1 VKANAPTIDIPLF
14 PLGTVLF
21 PGGFLELRIFE
32 QRYLDMVR
40 DCARDSAGFGVCLI
54 LQGDEASG
62 RAAPAAIGTV
72 AHIVDFY
79 TMPDGLLGIRAEG
92 RSRFRVESSRIRDN
106 GLAHAQVHVWP
117 DEPMVGIPAEFLLL
131 VTILE
136 RLLEKFG
143 GEHSKAPRE
152 RFDDASWVGF
162 RLAEILPFENDE
174 RQLLLQQTD
183 PLERLTQLVHYLPRF
198 QAA

>member
-1 VKANAPTIDIPLF
+1 VNANASMIDIPLF

-21 PGGFLELRIFE
+21 PGGLLELRIFE

-54 LQGDEASG
+54 LQGDEVG
-62 RAAPAAIGTV
+62 KGAAPAAIGTV

-92 RSRFRVESSRIRDN
+92 RSRFRVQRSRVRDN
-106 GLAHAQVHVWP
+106 GLAHAQVRLWP
-117 DEPMVGIPAEFLLL
+117 DEPTVAVPPEFLLL

-143 GEHSKAPRE
+143 GEHEKAPRE

-162 RLAEILPFENDE
+162 RLAEILPLENDE
-174 RQLLLQQTD
+174 RQLLLQTTD
-183 PLERLTQLVHYLPRF
+183 PLDRLTQLVHYLPRF
-198 QAA
+198 QSG